1 MSEEPGTLQS
11 RCQGAWAGR
20 EQSSTPEG
28 SHLGWEGQVLPRN
41 RGHRGWDWR
50 CETNR
55 LRGIGTM
62 STQPTHGCS
71 QWVQEKPSTHHSLVW
86 GLQTQ
91 GSLGPKKPELQ
102 LGERGAWW
110 SMCSVTQSC
119 PTLRDPMDCSPPA
132 SFVHGIFP
140 ASIPDPVRRYELIW
154 KRTEPTRKRSWNEGL
169 RQRETWP
176 NPEWDYCCWEADLRV
191 WAGSREQGQR
201 SCHRYGDARAGSDA
215 SADPSGLQGL
225 LSEALEHILERQS
238 ESWRLGT

>member
-132 SFVHGIFP
+132 SFVHGIVP

-169 RQRETWP
+169 RDKGKPGQTQSETIAAGKLILESELVP
-176 NPEWDYCCWEADLRV
+176 
-191 WAGSREQGQR
+191 GSRGRGPATDMVMPEQDLMLLQILLVCKASYQR
-201 SCHRYGDARAGSDA
+201 
-215 SADPSGLQGL
+215 P
-225 LSEALEHILERQS
+225 
-238 ESWRLGT
+238 